1 MDASYNP
8 GLQDGTDP
16 PGGSPM
22 SIAPSV
28 MIIFVL
34 ALMSLMASVALSQP
48 WMRRTAVG
56 CAIFEAFLAVVLII
70 LKLVSG

>member
-1 MDASYNP
+1 
-8 GLQDGTDP
+8 
-16 PGGSPM
+16 M